1 MVLCD
6 ICGKCFARAS
16 ELNSRKLTIH
26 LKYKQ
31 TLNKQKIKSGKK
43 MRRCHLKKNF

>member
-6 ICGKCFARAS
+6 ICGKCFARTS
-16 ELNSRKLTIH
+16 ELNRHELTIH

-31 TLNKQKIKSGKK
+31 KCCDLSGKTMSK
-43 MRRCHLKKNF
+43 